1 MKKLF
6 LAMLIA
12 SVAFT
17 SGCKNPI
24 SASVEK
30 EGDKTRADMIVEL
43 NAAKVDI
50 FNSFKSELDKS
61 NQYNT
66 ELINAYMQYL
76 ISTLN
81 TPRTY

>member
-6 LAMLIA
+6 LALLVVSA
-12 SVAFT
+12 AFI
-17 SGCKNPI
+17 SGCKNPL

-30 EGDKTRADMIVEL
+30 EGDKTRADMIIEL

-50 FNSFKSELDKS
+50 FNAFKTELEQS

-76 ISTLN
+76 VSTLN
-81 TPRTY
+81 TPRLY